1 MSRVS
6 DTHLLAHA
14 AGSLRS
20 GEITLVFGG
29 FGDTCVPVSV
39 CAGGATTALTSMIIR
54 PLRGLGGRVLAERQ
68 PLAVRC
74 YEHDPGIT
82 HDYDGPVLGE
92 GVVGLAAAPLMRG
105 DRICGLLY
113 AATRRPAALTSA
125 TVRRLVTVAD
135 SISLRITARE
145 DLDRHP
151 DALPAHHAQRIR
163 EIARSTRD
171 AETRAAL
178 LALLGESAA
187 APVPGEPL
195 TPRQRQVLLLV
206 ERGLRNAE
214 IAAHLGLT
222 EQTVKTYMRAL
233 MARLGART
241 RQEAV
246 HAYRHRTAD

>member
-1 MSRVS
+1 MSRLS
-6 DTHLLAHA
+6 DADLLVRA

-29 FGDTCVPVSV
+29 FGDTRVPVSV
-39 CAGGATTALTSMIIR
+39 CAGGTTSAITSMVIR
-54 PLRGLGGRVLAERQ
+54 PRRGLGGRVLAERR
-68 PLAVRC
+68 PMAVRH

-125 TVRRLVTVAD
+125 TVGRLVTAAD
-135 SISLRITARE
+135 SISLRISPRE
-145 DLDRHP
+145 DLERHP
-151 DALPAHHAQRIR
+151 YTLPAHHAERIR

-178 LALLGESAA
+178 LSLLGPSA
-187 APVPGEPL
+187 VEPGVDEPL
-195 TPRQRQVLLLV
+195 TPRQRQVLLLA

-214 IAAHLGLT
+214 IAVRLGLT
-222 EQTVKTYMRAL
+222 EQTVKTYMRTL

-246 HAYRHRTAD
+246 HTYRHRAAD